1 MVSIQSNVVKKIPF
15 DANFMS
21 PPNSIASMV
30 VFVATG
36 VAESSIKLPR
46 INGFMLGI
54 RLRKPIT
61 KIGMMSSLIPVKT

>member
-46 INGFMLGI
+46 INGFISGI

-61 KIGMMSSLIPVKT
+61 KAGIKSSKKNEKT